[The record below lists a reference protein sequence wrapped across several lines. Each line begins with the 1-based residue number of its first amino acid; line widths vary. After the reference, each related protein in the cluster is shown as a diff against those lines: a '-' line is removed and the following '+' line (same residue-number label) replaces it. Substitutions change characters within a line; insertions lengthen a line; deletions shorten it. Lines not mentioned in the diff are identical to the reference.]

1 MQSYLCD
8 VIKTYHFTVFKKKR
22 GEGWNKKKGKQKVK
36 SDLLLGDLGNQMYS
50 QKYHTVRTRTW
61 STTQH
66 IRKHPKKRAGN
77 PIFRLCMRAPEGPP
91 KGHVISGQNTRKKGG
106 KSNFRLH
113 MRALEGTLSGSRH
126 FWQPYQYWSYS
137 MVLLL

>member
-1 MQSYLCD
+1 MENMEDFYVSHNYTQRLPPPFFFKYGKMICFYNVTQVTL
-8 VIKTYHFTVFKKKR
+8 HFKR
-22 GEGWNKKKGKQKVK
+22 WI
-36 SDLLLGDLGNQMYS
+36 STLWLLLLILWG
-50 QKYHTVRTRTW
+50 KTRTW

-126 FWQPYQYWSYS
+126 FW
-137 MVLLL
+137 